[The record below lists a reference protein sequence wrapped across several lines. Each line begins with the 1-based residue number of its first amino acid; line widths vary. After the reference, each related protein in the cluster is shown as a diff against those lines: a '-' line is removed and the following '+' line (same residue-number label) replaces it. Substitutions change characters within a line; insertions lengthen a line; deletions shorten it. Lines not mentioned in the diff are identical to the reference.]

1 MLVFLCCLC
10 PLALPACWFLPPNVW
25 DTCSKK
31 KTQGPCHSEGPCVP
45 GPWAARLVLSP
56 FRVSSRLF
64 CGVARVVLTER
75 SGGEHVTPSPRE
87 PALWHATASAWAA
100 CRSLPLSETGLA
112 YSLKNIRQLWKKW
125 CSAGVRSLG
134 SLLGT
139 AALGRCRTST
149 TSLSL
154 FPHGRQLAEMISG
167 TKFPAVAIFLP
178 FLKMQSFFFFLIE
191 LFFSRLGDF

>member
-1 MLVFLCCLC
+1 MSGTHTAKRK
-10 PLALPACWFLPPNVW
+10 PRDLATVRVLASL
-25 DTCSKK
+25 
-31 KTQGPCHSEGPCVP
+31 VP
-45 GPWAARLVLSP
+45 GQPAL
-56 FRVSSRLF
+56 SSRLSESPHA
-64 CGVARVVLTER
+64 CSVAWPESCLRRGV
-75 SGGEHVTPSPRE
+75 GGEHVTPSPRE

-178 FLKMQSFFFFLIE
+178 FLKMQSFFFFY
-191 LFFSRLGDF
+191 